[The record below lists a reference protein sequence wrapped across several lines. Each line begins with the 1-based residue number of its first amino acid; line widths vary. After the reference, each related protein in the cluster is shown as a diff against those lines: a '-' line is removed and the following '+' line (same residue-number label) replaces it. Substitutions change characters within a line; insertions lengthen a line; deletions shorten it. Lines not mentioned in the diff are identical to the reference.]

1 MKVKKAMR
9 QGAVWLSPDTPLRE
23 IAKMMNDQDIGA
35 IPIGEN
41 DRLIGMVTDRDIV
54 CRAVA
59 KGKDPAKLTAR
70 DVMTKGI
77 SYCQSEHDLEEALGV
92 MEKQKIRR
100 LPVIDENK
108 RLVGMLSL
116 GDISHAAAKDVTG
129 GVLKAVSAH
138 HGGVAPASAR

>member
-1 MKVKKAMR
+1 VKVKKAMHN
-9 QGAVWLSPDTPLRE
+9 GAVWLSPDTPLPE
-23 IAKMMNDQDIGA
+23 LAKMMHDQDIGA

-59 KGKDPAKLTAR
+59 KGKDPTKLTAR

-77 SYCQSEHDLEEALGV
+77 SYCQTEHDLEEALKL

-116 GDISHAAAKDVTG
+116 GDISHVAAKDITASV
-129 GVLKAVSAH
+129 VKAVSSH
-138 HGGVAPASAR
+138 HAGTA

>member
-1 MKVKKAMR
+1 MKVKKAMHN
-9 QGAVWLSPDTPLRE
+9 GAVWLSPDTPLPDL
-23 IAKMMNDQDIGA
+23 AKMMHDQDIGA

-59 KGKDPAKLTAR
+59 KGKDPTKLTAR

-77 SYCQSEHDLEEALGV
+77 SYCQTEHDLEEALKL

-116 GDISHAAAKDVTG
+116 GDISHVAAKDITA
-129 GVLKAVSAH
+129 GVVKAVSSH
-138 HGGVAPASAR
+138 HAGTA